1 MHCNNLII
9 RFLVCHPR
17 EHTHSCP
24 RYQELSTLDVSPP
37 DNRAWPIQRQHA
49 LMGPIVGQLKP
60 LEQSAIIDNRSPVH
74 ADVSGWGYTPNSPRH
89 ELYRH
94 NHSVLFKIL
103 CGTCLRWD
111 QAGPVSITSLD
122 QARSLAFNFKL
133 CTCILVWSDIGFFPL
148 NEDNN
153 NNNNPFKL
161 RCGICI
167 AANIWKRKVGMIY
180 AAHGTQCMARAES
193 VVSVNYLL
201 N

>member
-60 LEQSAIIDNRSPVH
+60 SEQSAIIDNRSPVH

-103 CGTCLRWD
+103 RGTCLRWD

-122 QARSLAFNFKL
+122 QA
-133 CTCILVWSDIGFFPL
+133 
-148 NEDNN
+148 
-153 NNNNPFKL
+153 NNPFKL

-167 AANIWKRKVGMIY
+167 AANIWKRKVGTIY
-180 AAHGTQCMARAES
+180 AAHGTQCTARAES